1 MNITDKVYKVY
12 CYILCVCIYT
22 YIYIYIY
29 IHTQVVL
36 AVKKLPENEGDV
48 RDVGWI
54 SGSGRY
60 PGEGNGNPFQYS
72 SPRIPWTEEL
82 GWLQS
87 IGSQRVGH
95 SWSNLAWM
103 YVCMCVCVCVC
114 VCVWMYIYI
123 YILV

>member
-48 RDVGWI
+48 RDVG
-54 SGSGRY
+54 
-60 PGEGNGNPFQYS
+60 
-72 SPRIPWTEEL
+72 
-82 GWLQS
+82 
-87 IGSQRVGH
+87 
-95 SWSNLAWM
+95 
-103 YVCMCVCVCVC
+103 
-114 VCVWMYIYI
+114 
-123 YILV
+123 